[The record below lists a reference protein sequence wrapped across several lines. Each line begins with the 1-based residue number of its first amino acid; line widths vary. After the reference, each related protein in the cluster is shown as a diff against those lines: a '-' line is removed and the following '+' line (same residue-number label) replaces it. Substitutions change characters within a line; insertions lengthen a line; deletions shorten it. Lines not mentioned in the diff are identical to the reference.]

1 MNMERNELQGL
12 EFSVKFSPKMKTVEK
27 KGVFSVDCPHCH
39 SVLWIDSQTQEVI
52 KTEKGRRRTES
63 LNELLLKEKKRKSE
77 FERKFEATAE
87 LEKKRREK
95 LKEKVEKALS
105 EYDKEE

>member
-1 MNMERNELQGL
+1 MQGS
-12 EFSVKFSPKMKTVEK
+12 EFSVKFSPRMKAVAK

-39 SVLWIDSQTQEVI
+39 SVLWVDSQTQEVI
-52 KTEKGRRRTES
+52 KTEKGKRKTES
-63 LNELLLKEKKRKSE
+63 LDELLLKEKKRKGE

>member
-1 MNMERNELQGL
+1 
-12 EFSVKFSPKMKTVEK
+12 
-27 KGVFSVDCPHCH
+27 
-39 SVLWIDSQTQEVI
+39 VI
-52 KTEKGRRRTES
+52 KTEKGKRKTES
-63 LNELLLKEKKRKSE
+63 LDELLLKEKKRKSR

-95 LKEKVEKALS
+95 VKEKVEKALS

>member
-1 MNMERNELQGL
+1 MMERNKLQGL
-12 EFSVKFSPKMKTVEK
+12 EFSAKFSPRMKAVDK
-27 KGVFSVDCPHCH
+27 KEVFSVDCPHCH
-39 SVLWIDSQTQEVI
+39 SVLWVDSQTQEVI
-52 KTEKGRRRTES
+52 KTEKGKRRTES
-63 LNELLLKEKKRKSE
+63 LDELLLKEKKRKSE

-95 LKEKVEKALS
+95 VKEKVEKALS

>member
-1 MNMERNELQGL
+1 
-12 EFSVKFSPKMKTVEK
+12 MKASDK

-39 SVLWIDSQTQEVI
+39 SVLWVDSLTQEVI
-52 KTEKGRRRTES
+52 KSEKGKRKTES
-63 LNELLLKEKKRKSE
+63 LDELLLKEKKRKSE

-95 LKEKVEKALS
+95 VKEKVEKALS